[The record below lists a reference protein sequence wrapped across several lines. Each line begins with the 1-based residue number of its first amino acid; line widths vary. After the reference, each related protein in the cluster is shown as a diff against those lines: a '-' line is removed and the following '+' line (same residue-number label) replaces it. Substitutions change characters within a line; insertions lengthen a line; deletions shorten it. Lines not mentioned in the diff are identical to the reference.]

1 MGFETGNRITRRR
14 TSAGPTSSNKNPAGI
29 RKSTPGRQDVR
40 PTFLTLRDHGKLF
53 VADLPRLSDGQLAHV
68 GKEAQDVLESLK
80 RRLED
85 IDKQNALTQTEQ
97 ETLIRASTKRDVTYR
112 FISAVQ
118 EEQEQRH
125 NNSALRDAA
134 RESLSRTFLEIA
146 RRCLPGTTFDS
157 ILQEALA
164 ACDEEAV
171 KDNIDNPVHIP
182 TKKSAVEQP
191 LDLEESLIP
200 IGVIP
205 ENQLQ
210 DS

>member
-1 MGFETGNRITRRR
+1 MGFDTGNRITRRR
-14 TSAGPTSSNKNPAGI
+14 TSAGPTSNKHPVNT
-29 RKSTPGRQDVR
+29 RKNAPGRQVAR

-85 IDKQNALTQTEQ
+85 IDRQTALTQTEQ

-112 FISAVQ
+112 FISAVR

-164 ACDEEAV
+164 ACDEEAN
-171 KDNIDNPVHIP
+171 KDSPEDMNQDH
-182 TKKSAVEQP
+182 KSISKIESS
-191 LDLEESLIP
+191 EESLIS
-200 IGVIP
+200 IGATA
-205 ENQLQ
+205 
-210 DS
+210 DSQEL